1 MPEFNKMKKDVI
13 LVNTAR
19 GPVMDEAALVK
30 ALEEGK
36 VRSCGLDVFEE
47 EPKIHPG
54 LTANSNVILLPHVG
68 TLTFET
74 QRAMEA
80 FTIANVRR
88 AVEEGK
94 LKGLVPE
101 QEAAGMGWS

>member
-1 MPEFNKMKKDVI
+1 
-13 LVNTAR
+13 
-19 GPVMDEAALVK
+19 MDEAALVK

-47 EPKIHPG
+47 EPKIHPD
-54 LTANSNVILLPHVG
+54 LIRNPNVIMLPHVG

-74 QRAMEA
+74 QKAMEV
-80 FTIANVRR
+80 FTISNVRM
-88 AVEEGK
+88 AVEERR

-101 QEAAGMGWS
+101 QEVAGMGWS

>member
-1 MPEFNKMKKDVI
+1 MKSDIVV
-13 LVNTAR
+13 VNTAR

-36 VRSCGLDVFEE
+36 VRSCGLDVYEE

-54 LTANSNVILLPHVG
+54 LVANPNVILLPHVG
-68 TLTFET
+68 TMSFET
-74 QRAMEA
+74 QEAMES
-80 FTIANVRR
+80 FTISNVRR
-88 AVEEGK
+88 AVVDGT

-101 QEAAGMGWS
+101 QNGLSWE